1 LSGATGTIGTQAVAR
16 AAPDGYTLI
25 GTSMGPQSIVP
36 NLNPKPGYDPDKSFV
51 PIILIGTIPSV
62 PSSIPMTAIW
72 E

>member
-1 LSGATGTIGTQAVAR
+1 
-16 AAPDGYTLI
+16 LI

-51 PIILIGTIPSV
+51 PITLIGTIPSV